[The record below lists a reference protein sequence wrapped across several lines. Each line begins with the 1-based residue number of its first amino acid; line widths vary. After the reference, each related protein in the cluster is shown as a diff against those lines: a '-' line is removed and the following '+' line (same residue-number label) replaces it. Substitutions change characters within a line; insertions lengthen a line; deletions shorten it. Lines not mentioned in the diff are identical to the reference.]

1 MCLKKFLR
9 YMAELKGLKK
19 KDAKNQI
26 QELLEIV
33 NLSHVADKKIGG
45 FSGGMKQRDLIRKN
59 E

>member
-1 MCLKKFLR
+1 
-9 YMAELKGLKK
+9 MAELKGLKK